1 MITAKGQVTISKAI
15 PKAMPKAVPKG
26 IREAL
31 KLRQADQLRWDL
43 DEGGR
48 QVRLVSP
55 EDEQVFA
62 DL

>member
-1 MITAKGQVTISKAI
+1 MITAKAHVTIPKAI
-15 PKAMPKAVPKG
+15 PKG
-26 IREAL
+26 ILEAL

-43 DEGGR
+43 DEGVL
-48 QVRLVSP
+48 QVRFVSP

>member
-1 MITAKGQVTISKAI
+1 MITAKGQVTIPKAI
-15 PKAMPKAVPKG
+15 PKG

-48 QVRLVSP
+48 QVRLVSA